1 MRILWRLAKEAKKH
15 MFLLSVAAVSTIL
28 LTGINLIA
36 PRLLTEMTK
45 LVESGLTRERL
56 DDIRNLTITLLAVYL
71 ARILFRYCSNFL
83 AHKAAWQLVQDVRM
97 KVYNR
102 MQSFSMEFFHNRQT
116 GDLMSRVVNDTATFE
131 LIYAHL
137 IPETITNA
145 LTFIG
150 VTIILFTYN
159 ARLAL
164 LTCIPIPFILFSA
177 WVFINK
183 VRPKFRATQKSL
195 ADVNSQLQ
203 DNFSGIQEIQAF
215 CQQERE
221 SNRVLEKASAYTRNM
236 LRALNLSAVF
246 HPSVEFITSLGTVF
260 VVGFGGYLAYL
271 NQLSVSDIVGF
282 LLYLSLFYAPVTGV
296 ARLLEES
303 QQALAGAERVI
314 EILDTPERII
324 DKPDA
329 VEISGSS
336 GHIRFENVGFHYVE
350 EAPVLEDISFEVKPG
365 QMVAFVGPTGVGK
378 TTLTQLVARFYDPNT
393 GRITLDGR
401 DLRDIKIDSLR
412 KQIGLVLQDTF
423 LFNGTIAE
431 NISYAC
437 PDATMEEIIEA
448 AKIARIHD
456 DIMAMPQQYETQTG
470 ERGVKLSGGQK
481 QRLAIARAI
490 LRNAPIL
497 ILDEATA
504 SVDVETEAQI
514 QQAIHELTGT
524 RTIIA
529 IAHRLSTVRQADLI
543 LVLENGRI
551 VQRGR
556 HEELLQQEGLYR
568 RLCRV
573 QSEAEFLLQQG

>member
-1 MRILWRLAKEAKKH
+1 MAKEAKKH

-412 KQIGLVLQDTF
+412 KQIGLVLKDTF